1 MKKCYHC
8 KTSFDH
14 AGDPIDENDFCSHSC
29 SAEYIH
35 RVKEIESA
43 RADMPRFRAYMK
55 RNNLMVVGNK
65 LVSKGDRDET
75 AEQEKENIQTKVD

>member
-43 RADMPRFRAYMK
+43 YMK
-55 RNNLMVVGNK
+55 RNNLMVVDNK

-75 AEQEKENIQTKVD
+75 AEQEKENIQAKVD